1 VTLAPGTEGPLAGP
15 FRDQDGHDVT
25 VVVKVGG
32 CSDQIER
39 TGARVDRATDRW
51 TVELPPDTSYE
62 LEGLVDGDVALRL
75 TIVTD
80 ACPGTDAPA
89 ADDLSNLQPAKGP
102 DVVADIAPDVPWDLS
117 LADVAALRPDD
128 DDATGPRRGSE
139 G

>member
-1 VTLAPGTEGPLAGP
+1 MARTQRRRQVTLAPETTGPLAGP
-15 FRDQDGHDVT
+15 FLDQDGHDVT
-25 VVVKVGG
+25 VVVTVRG
-32 CSDQIER
+32 CSDQIDL
-39 TGARVDRATDRW
+39 TGASVDRSPGRW
-51 TVELPPDTSYE
+51 TIRLPPDTSYE
-62 LEGLVDGDVALRL
+62 LEGLVEGDVALRL

-89 ADDLSNLQPAKGP
+89 ADDPSTLHPPKGP

-128 DDATGPRRGSE
+128 DE